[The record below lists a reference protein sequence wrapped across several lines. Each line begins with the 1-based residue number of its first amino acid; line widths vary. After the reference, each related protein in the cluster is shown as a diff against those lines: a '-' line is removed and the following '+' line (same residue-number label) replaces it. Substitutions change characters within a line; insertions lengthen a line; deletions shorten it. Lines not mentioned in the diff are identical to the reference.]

1 MQKNVVSARRKR
13 SVRFTLIE
21 LLVVIAIIA
30 ILAAMLLPAL
40 SAARER
46 AKSSNCVNNLKQ
58 LGVGFIMYCNNNND
72 YFTPYQAGLPAGVK
86 NNNSTVRWSWLL
98 VHGQYIKSAIL
109 VCPTL
114 ISMVTNPTH
123 IAHNQKHTSG
133 HSEKEDELNWNG
145 DQWKYPLYGLS
156 RGIGRGDY
164 TTPAIPGR
172 LGTTDPGWFLSM
184 DTVASSCATSKEYRG
199 ANEIN
204 WQSKNDDWGMPAAC
218 HNNMVNVLHV
228 GGHVEPIQG
237 DMTDCAKTYQYFKAS
252 SGKWF
257 GL

>member
-1 MQKNVVSARRKR
+1 MKSKKNSAN
-13 SVRFTLIE
+13 FTLIE

-46 AKSSNCVNNLKQ
+46 AKASNCVNNLKQ
-58 LGVGFIMYCNNNND
+58 LGYGFTMYAGDNED
-72 YFTPYQAGLPAGVK
+72 YFPPYQAGLPPGVK
-86 NNNSTVRWSWLL
+86 NTNSTVRWSWLL
-98 VHGQYIKSAIL
+98 VRGQYIRCAIL

-114 ISMVTNPTH
+114 VTMITNTTH
-123 IAHNQKHTSG
+123 INHNKKHTSG

-164 TTPAIPGR
+164 TTPARPGR
-172 LGTTDPGWFLSM
+172 IGTSDPGWYLSM
-184 DTVASSCATSKEYRG
+184 DTVASSCSTSKDYRG

-204 WQSKNDDWGMPAAC
+204 WQTKNDDWGMPAAC
-218 HNNMVNVLHV
+218 HNGMVNVLHV
-228 GGHVEPIQG
+228 GGNVDIIKG
-237 DMTDCAKTYQYFKAS
+237 DINDCAKTYQYFKDA
-252 SGKWF
+252 GNKWF
-257 GL
+257 AL